1 MRYGCGHSIRT
12 IKMQLF
18 TPNLQFVLFVA
29 LLVLGVIYLFVS
41 IFNIQFDSPRK
52 KGRLKKKSKN
62 SQEDP
67 RLLQFSS
74 GVKFLIF
81 AGVLYFADKD
91 ISRFISLLRNLN

>member
-1 MRYGCGHSIRT
+1 MRYGCGHLIRT
-12 IKMQLF
+12 IKMHLF
-18 TPNLQFVLFVA
+18 TPNLQLVLFIA

-41 IFNIQFDSPRK
+41 IFNIQFDKPRK
-52 KGRLKKKSKN
+52 KRRPQKKSKN

-81 AGVLYFADKD
+81 AGILYFADND
-91 ISRFISLLRNLN
+91 IAMFISLLRNFN